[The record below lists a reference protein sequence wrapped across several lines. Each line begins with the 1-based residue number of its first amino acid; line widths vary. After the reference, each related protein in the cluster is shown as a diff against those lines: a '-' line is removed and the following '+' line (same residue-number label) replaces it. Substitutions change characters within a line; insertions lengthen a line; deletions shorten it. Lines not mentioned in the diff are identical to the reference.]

1 MKVLLTGGSGFL
13 GSHIAEQLSARGVEV
28 RALVRASSDT
38 RFLKTLPKVELFDA
52 ALSDADGLAKAM
64 IGIDAI
70 IHSAGVV
77 KARNPAE
84 FHEVN
89 AAGTASL
96 LDAAK
101 KHTQNLKRF
110 VLVSSLAVAGPSED
124 GKPVSSDALPNPVTH
139 YGRSKLAAERAARAN
154 KDALPITIIRP
165 PLIYGPRDK
174 EVLVFFQ
181 SVKLGVLPYMGSTA
195 RGMSAIFATDCAD
208 ACIAALDKN
217 VPSASTYF
225 VEDGQTQ
232 TLGELVG
239 HIEQAIGKR
248 AWVRIPVPR
257 RALEAAAIGSELFGK
272 LSGKAVMLTRDK
284 CNELF
289 AAHWVCDS
297 SETQRDLGWKPK
309 VPFATGAR
317 ITADWYRKNGWL

>member
-13 GSHIAEQLSARGVEV
+13 GSHIAELLSARGVDV
-28 RALVRASSDT
+28 RALVRRSSDT
-38 RFLKTLPKVELFDA
+38 SFLKTLPGVELFDA
-52 ALSDADGLAKAM
+52 ALGDASKLADAM
-64 IGIDAI
+64 VGVDAV

-89 AAGTASL
+89 AAGTAQL

-101 KHTQNLKRF
+101 KNAPNLKRF
-110 VLVSSLAVAGPSED
+110 VLVSSLAVVGPSKD
-124 GKPVSSDALPNPVTH
+124 GKPVAADALPNPVTH

-154 KDALPITIIRP
+154 KDALPITIVRP

-174 EVLVFFQ
+174 EVFVFFQ
-181 SVKLGVLPYMGSTA
+181 AVKLGILPYMGSTA
-195 RGMSAIFATDCAD
+195 RGMSAIYASDCAE
-208 ACIAALDKN
+208 ACIAALDKE
-217 VPSASTYF
+217 VASGSAYF
-225 VEDGQTQ
+225 VEDGQTE

-239 HIEQAIGKR
+239 HVEQAMGKR
-248 AWVRIPVPR
+248 AWVRIPIPR
-257 RALEAAAIGSELFGK
+257 RALQIAAMGSEVFGK
-272 LSGKAVMLTRDK
+272 LSDKAVMLTRDK
-284 CNELF
+284 CNELY
-289 AAHWVCDS
+289 APHWVCDS

-317 ITADWYRKNGWL
+317 ITADWYRKNRWL